1 MHPNTFL
8 RTFWRLNNRPQV
20 FVAMSFDFKYQS
32 RFDRVITPAVK
43 SLSID
48 GTPLTPLR
56 VDLSRTG
63 DSILTDIND
72 GIAHSALVL
81 ADVSSIGMD
90 RDTGFSYRNGNVLY
104 EVGIALA
111 SRQPHEVLLVRDDHD
126 KFLFDVSTIPHATID
141 FDNGEKSITDLAQLL
156 QDRLDQSRFIHDARV
171 QLSLS
176 KLSGAEIYVIR
187 NVGESTSERG
197 WGRKDEQLVTQWV
210 YGIPRLLAD
219 GLIVLNG
226 EFQEG
231 HACYKYTDL
240 GLIAS
245 QYVLNEL
252 PQHEGTRPPGTGED
266 ESADDG
272 GSTNA

>member
-1 MHPNTFL
+1 
-8 RTFWRLNNRPQV
+8 
-20 FVAMSFDFKYQS
+20 MSFDAKYQT
-32 RFDRVITPAVK
+32 RFDHVIAPAVE

-48 GTPLTPLR
+48 GTPLTPVR

-90 RDTGFSYRNGNVLY
+90 RETGLSYRNGNVLY

-111 SRQPHEVLLVRDDHD
+111 SRQPHDVLLVRDDHD

-141 FDNGEKSITDLAQLL
+141 FDNGRKSITDLAQLL
-156 QDRLDQSRFIHDARV
+156 QDRLDQSKFFHDARV

-176 KLSGAEIYVIR
+176 KLSDAEIHVIR
-187 NVGESTSERG
+187 NVGESTRERG
-197 WGRKDEQLVTQWV
+197 WGRTDEQLVTQWV

-219 GLIVLNG
+219 GIIVLNG
-226 EFQEG
+226 RFKEG

-240 GLIAS
+240 GLVVS

-252 PQHEGTRPPGTGED
+252 PEHEGTRSPGANEAA
-266 ESADDG
+266 SPDDS
-272 GSTNA
+272 GSNNA